1 MDELGVEG
9 LVNHDYGSLFFDHA
23 TDIVHSRTMISSPL
37 SFILTFGY
45 YRYRLSDWV
54 LVRYFTEYSDITIF
68 LFGPSPIIFMFPIY
82 GQIAVMSEL
91 NMADG
96 DSLNEVNSDRE
107 VDANAADADIDD
119 DDVIAAR

>member
-1 MDELGVEG
+1 
-9 LVNHDYGSLFFDHA
+9 
-23 TDIVHSRTMISSPL
+23 
-37 SFILTFGY
+37 
-45 YRYRLSDWV
+45 
-54 LVRYFTEYSDITIF
+54 
-68 LFGPSPIIFMFPIY
+68 MFPIY